1 MLVSTITPCT
11 TSIMLTDEGAF
22 ERAAAE
28 DWFYFSNGD
37 WCEIV
42 CESRAEQ
49 LEAAYQQHL
58 TKQQPTEPA

>member
-22 ERAAAE
+22 ERASAE
-28 DWFYFSNGD
+28 DWFEFVGGN

-42 CESRAEQ
+42 SESRAEQ
-49 LEAAYQQHL
+49 LEAAYQQLL
-58 TKQQPTEPA
+58 TPTHPKES